1 MIDVKKTFKQILR
14 QWGHDVFLQRILA
27 NGNHAD
33 TFQRVTTRQLGQS
46 GAINANSV
54 SELEAGLFTKYDAV
68 YYFEENVNPREGD
81 RIYES
86 YSTKITKD
94 MTRFRIDTSTPI
106 RGRLGKVNYWIVGAT
121 REG

>member
-14 QWGHDVFLQRILA
+14 QWGHDVFLQRVLA

-68 YYFEENVNPREGD
+68 YYFEENVNPREDEWYFETFYELDGD
-81 RIYES
+81 IKVTRIQQ
-86 YSTKITKD
+86 
-94 MTRFRIDTSTPI
+94 
-106 RGRLGKVNYWIVGAT
+106 
-121 REG
+121 